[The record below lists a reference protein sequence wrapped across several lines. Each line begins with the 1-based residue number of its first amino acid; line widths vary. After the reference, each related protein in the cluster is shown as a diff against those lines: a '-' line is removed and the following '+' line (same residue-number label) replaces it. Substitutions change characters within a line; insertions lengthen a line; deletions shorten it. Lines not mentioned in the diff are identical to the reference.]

1 MSVIGT
7 ILSEAVFDP
16 EEDECIE
23 GTTVTLTDSETSEKF
38 TAKTDD
44 FGDFWLDKLKVGTY
58 SLRIEENGY
67 HLKEIESISTKKDVT

>member
-44 FGDFWLDKLKVGTY
+44 FGDFWWK
-58 SLRIEENGY
+58 N
-67 HLKEIESISTKKDVT
+67 